1 MTKNDNFD
9 KINNSLGW
17 SPKIN
22 FEKGIEETIAWY
34 LKNQNWWRNII
45 DNNYNR
51 VIFGHNPEKNEIL
64 KDKVKHLE
72 SFNRFLAWYGSKF
85 VDGKLNEDE
94 GYGKAFFEAHNHITK
109 KNKNGNL
116 ITYYTKETKIK

>member
-1 MTKNDNFD
+1 MKQPAFRDNQIPFVQD
-9 KINNSLGW
+9 L
-17 SPKIN
+17 
-22 FEKGIEETIAWY
+22 
-34 LKNQNWWRNII
+34 Q
-45 DNNYNR
+45 
-51 VIFGHNPEKNEIL
+51 EKNEIL